1 MKYTQRDIVEIN
13 FLFPDGTTK
22 PHPAVIISNDDI
34 DKINDLL
41 DGKNIG
47 TLFKKDEKTLKL

>member
-22 PHPAVIISNDDI
+22 PHPAVIISNDEYNI
-34 DKINDLL
+34 DF
-41 DGKNIG
+41 KNR
-47 TLFKKDEKTLKL
+47 L